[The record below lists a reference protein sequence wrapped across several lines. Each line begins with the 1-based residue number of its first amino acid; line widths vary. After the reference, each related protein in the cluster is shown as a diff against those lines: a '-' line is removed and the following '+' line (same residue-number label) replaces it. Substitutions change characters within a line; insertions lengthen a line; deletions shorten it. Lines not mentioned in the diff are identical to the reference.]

1 MHRRNSGLLNYL
13 IGREYGIPGTRGQK
27 EVLETLYE
35 NWHSQEI
42 GTKLKTIIRGA
53 RSIFAIACSA
63 DNERVA
69 CATAKH
75 DVIVLKVQPKIC
87 YHATLTGHVRSPVC
101 LAFHPTNSCLLVSGS
116 LDRSVIL
123 WDIDDTK
130 NPLLSVWKSE
140 AVLYFPISSVSFN
153 PVQTDILLVATL
165 NSIACLCVSQS
176 TLDVLWTINLPVRE
190 RIVGMAKFHPTSG
203 KLLTATRKVSPNAD
217 VLPQLYP
224 SGFCCQLHLWQWPW
238 DNSCGQLMKF
248 DSDSNSNMVHS
259 GAYICSVDSCSMS
272 GDYLACMYQQFFDSF
287 EIVIVSTSP
296 ESWATILA
304 KVKRRLQINSLSLSP
319 SGLLLLSYTNFA
331 YSTGEMPW
339 HWGIMRLKKDT
350 SSENKTSYS
359 MQCVV
364 APFTP
369 YSVSSLFNGVQ
380 TDAAGVPNNA
390 QWLPFP
396 IMGVIWGTSTGM
408 LCVMSNYY
416 SR

>member
-1 MHRRNSGLLNYL
+1 MQRRKSGLLNYL
-13 IGREYGIPGTRGQK
+13 IRREYGIAGTRGQK
-27 EVLETLYE
+27 EMLKTLYE

-42 GTKLKTIIRGA
+42 GTKLKTVIRGA

-63 DNERVA
+63 DNEHVA

-75 DVIVLKVQPKIC
+75 DVIVLKVQPKIG

-101 LAFHPTNSCLLVSGS
+101 LAFHPINSCLLVSGS

-123 WDIDDTK
+123 WDVDNSK
-130 NPLLSVWKSE
+130 SPLLSVWKSDI
-140 AVLYFPISSVSFN
+140 LYNPISSVSFN

-165 NSIACLCVSQS
+165 HSVTCLCVSQS
-176 TLDVLWTINLPVRE
+176 ALDALWTIHLPVRE
-190 RIVGMAKFHPTSG
+190 RIVGMAKFHPTTG
-203 KLLTATRKVSPNAD
+203 ELLTATRAVSPNAD

-238 DNSCGQLMKF
+238 DNSSGRLMRF
-248 DSDSNSNMVHS
+248 NNDSNNLLHS
-259 GAYICSVDSCSMS
+259 GAYVCSADSCSMS
-272 GDYLACMYQQFFDSF
+272 GDFLACMYQQFFDSF
-287 EIVIVSTSP
+287 EIVILSTSLK
-296 ESWATILA
+296 SWGTILA
-304 KVKRRLQINSLSLSP
+304 KVKRRLQVNSLSLSS

-331 YSTGEMPW
+331 YSTGETPW
-339 HWGIMRLKKDT
+339 HWGIMKLKEDARN
-350 SSENKTSYS
+350 ENGITYS

-369 YSVSSLFNGVQ
+369 YSVSSLFNSVHN
-380 TDAAGVPNNA
+380 DAAGVPNNA
-390 QWLPFP
+390 QWLPSP
-396 IMGVIWGTSTGM
+396 IMGVVWGTSTGM

>member
-1 MHRRNSGLLNYL
+1 MYRRNSGLLNYL
-13 IGREYGIPGTRGQK
+13 IDREYGIPGTRGQK
-27 EVLETLYE
+27 ELLETLYE

-42 GTKLKTIIRGA
+42 GTKLKTIVRGA

-63 DNERVA
+63 DNEYVA

-75 DVIVLKVQPKIC
+75 DVIVLKVQPKIS
-87 YHATLTGHVRSPVC
+87 YHTTLTGHKRSPVC
-101 LAFHPTNSCLLVSGS
+101 LTFHPTNSCLLVSGS

-123 WDIDDTK
+123 WDINNTK
-130 NPLLSVWKSE
+130 NPLLSVWKSD
-140 AVLYFPISSVSFN
+140 VLYYPISSVSFN

-165 NSIACLCVSQS
+165 HSITCLCVSQS
-176 TLDVLWTINLPVRE
+176 MLDALWTIHLPVRE
-190 RIVGMAKFHPTSG
+190 RMVGMAKFHPTSG
-203 KLLTATRKVSPNAD
+203 ELLTATRAVSPNAD

-238 DNSCGQLMKF
+238 DSSSGSLMRF
-248 DSDSNSNMVHS
+248 NNDSNLIHS
-259 GAYICSVDSCSMS
+259 GAYVCSVDSCSMN
-272 GDYLACMYQQFFDSF
+272 GEFLACMYQKFFDSF

-296 ESWATILA
+296 ESWGTVLA
-304 KVKRRLQINSLSLSP
+304 KVKRRLQINSLSLSS

-331 YSTGEMPW
+331 YSTGEIPW
-339 HWGIMRLKKDT
+339 HWGIMRLKKAT
-350 SSENKTSYS
+350 SSKSETSHS

-369 YSVSSLFNGVQ
+369 YSVSSLFNGSHNDV
-380 TDAAGVPNNA
+380 AGVPNNA
-390 QWLPFP
+390 QWLPSP
-396 IMGVIWGTSTGM
+396 ILGVIWGTSTGM

>member
-1 MHRRNSGLLNYL
+1 MHRCKSGLLNYL
-13 IGREYGIPGTRGQK
+13 IGREYGIAGTRGQK
-27 EVLETLYE
+27 EVLKTLYE

-53 RSIFAIACSA
+53 RSIFAIACSV
-63 DNERVA
+63 DNEHVA

-75 DVIVLKVQPKIC
+75 DVIVLKVQPKIS
-87 YHATLTGHVRSPVC
+87 YHATLTGHARSPVC

-123 WDIDDTK
+123 WDIDNTR
-130 NPLLSVWKSE
+130 NPLLCVWKSDI
-140 AVLYFPISSVSFN
+140 LYNPISSVSFN

-165 NSIACLCVSQS
+165 HSVTCLCVSQS
-176 TLDVLWTINLPVRE
+176 MLDALWTIHLPVRE

-203 KLLTATRKVSPNAD
+203 ELLTATRAVSPNAD

-224 SGFCCQLHLWQWPW
+224 SGFCCQLHLWKWPW
-238 DNSCGQLMKF
+238 DNSSGQLMRF
-248 DSDSNSNMVHS
+248 GSDCNSLIHS

-272 GDYLACMYQQFFDSF
+272 GDFLACMYQQFFDSF

-296 ESWATILA
+296 KSWGTILA
-304 KVKRRLQINSLSLSP
+304 KVKRRLQINSLSLSS

-331 YSTGEMPW
+331 YSTSEVPW

-350 SSENKTSYS
+350 SNENGPSYS

-369 YSVSSLFNGVQ
+369 YSVSSLFNGAHN
-380 TDAAGVPNNA
+380 DAAGVPNNA
-390 QWLPFP
+390 QWLPSP

-416 SR
+416 SQ

>member
-1 MHRRNSGLLNYL
+1 MYRRNGGLLNYL
-13 IGREYGIPGTRGQK
+13 IGREYGIRGTRGQK
-27 EVLETLYE
+27 ELLETLYE

-53 RSIFAIACSA
+53 KSIFAIACSA
-63 DNERVA
+63 DNERLA

-75 DVIVLKVQPKIC
+75 DVIVLKVQPRIS
-87 YHATLTGHVRSPVC
+87 YHATLTGHARSPVC
-101 LAFHPTNSCLLVSGS
+101 LAFHPTNSSLLVSGS

-123 WDIDDTK
+123 WDTNNTK
-130 NPLLSVWKSE
+130 SPLLSVWKSD
-140 AVLYFPISSVSFN
+140 ALYYPISSVSFN
-153 PVQTDILLVATL
+153 PVQGDILLVATL
-165 NSIACLCVSQS
+165 HSITCLCVSQL
-176 TLDVLWTINLPVRE
+176 TLDALWTIHLPVRE

-203 KLLTATRKVSPNAD
+203 ELLTATRAISPNAE

-238 DNSCGQLMKF
+238 DNSSWPLMRF
-248 DSDSNSNMVHS
+248 NSDSSKNLIHS
-259 GAYICSVDSCSMS
+259 GAYVCSVDSCSMS
-272 GDYLACMYQQFFDSF
+272 GDFLACMYQKFYDSF

-296 ESWATILA
+296 NSWGTVLA
-304 KVKRRLQINSLSLSP
+304 KVKRRLQINSLSLSS

-331 YSTGEMPW
+331 YATGEIPW
-339 HWGIMRLKKDT
+339 HWGIMRLKKNAN
-350 SSENKTSYS
+350 SKNETSYS

-369 YSVSSLFNGVQ
+369 YSISSLFNGAN
-380 TDAAGVPNNA
+380 TDPAGVPNNA
-390 QWLPFP
+390 QWLPAP